1 MDLIILIF
9 SIFLI
14 ILGLGILR
22 NWKVKSPVQ
31 NTYSILIACRNEES
45 NLPELFQAL
54 RKIDYPSDK
63 FEIIIV
69 DDTSDD
75 DSFKLISTFCDNS
88 ENAKCFLLGEKD
100 TEYFGKKAALK
111 KAADNAIFDFLL
123 FTDADCFPQPD
134 WLKSFNKLISQ
145 KTAMVVGNYKEQNAS
160 SFRIF
165 SNRMS
170 FAIYAGTIGLNCP
183 FSASGGNMAVRKKA
197 FLEVGGYDKIKH
209 HLAGD
214 DKLLLNL
221 IIKTN
226 WQIAYNAD
234 PVVQTKAV
242 SDKKYSHHQQ
252 KRRYGKFGMSS
263 TGFKILSILFFLF
276 YLYLPVRFFVFKDWK
291 SILVY
296 LFGALFFWMMNLI
309 RHKFRF
315 RMIDLIFI
323 LIYPYY
329 LIIYSLLGTFSTWSW
344 KN

>member
-1 MDLIILIF
+1 MDLIILVF
-9 SIFLI
+9 SLFLV

-22 NWKVKSPVQ
+22 NWKVKSPKQ
-31 NTYSILIACRNEES
+31 NTYSILIACRNEEN
-45 NLPELFQAL
+45 NLLELFQFL
-54 RKIDYPSDK
+54 RKIDYQNDK

-69 DDTSDD
+69 DDASDD
-75 DSFKLISTFCDNS
+75 DSFNLTNTFCTDF
-88 ENAKCFLLGEKD
+88 ENAKCFRLENKD
-100 TEYFGKKAALK
+100 SEYFGKKAALK
-111 KAADNAIFDFLL
+111 KAADNAIFDFLI

-134 WLKSFNKLISQ
+134 WLKSYNKYISDE
-145 KTAMVVGNYKEQNAS
+145 TGMVVGNYEEKNAS

-165 SNRMS
+165 SNRIS

-209 HLAGD
+209 QIAGD

-221 IIKTN
+221 IKKTN
-226 WQIAYNAD
+226 WQISYN
-234 PVVQTKAV
+234 PESVVQTKAV
-242 SDKKYSHHQQ
+242 SDKINSHHQQ

-263 TGFKILSILFFLF
+263 FGFKIISLLILLI
-276 YLYLPVRFFVFKDWK
+276 YLYIPVRFFVFKDWK
-291 SILVY
+291 SVLVY
-296 LFGALFFWMMNLI
+296 LFGALFFWVMNLTK
-309 RHKFRF
+309 HKFRF

-329 LIIYSLLGTFSTWSW
+329 LIIYSLLGTFSTWHW

>member
-1 MDLIILIF
+1 MDLIILVF
-9 SIFLI
+9 SVFLI
-14 ILGLGILR
+14 ILGLSILR

-45 NLPELFQAL
+45 NLPELFQSL
-54 RKIDYPSDK
+54 RKIDYPYDK

-69 DDTSDD
+69 DDASDD
-75 DSFKLISTFCDNS
+75 DSFRLISNFCTDFK
-88 ENAKCFLLGEKD
+88 NAKCFRLEEKD

-134 WLKSFNKLISQ
+134 WLKSYNKNISD
-145 KTAMVVGNYKEQNAS
+145 KTGMVVGNYEEKNAS

-165 SNRMS
+165 SNRIS
-170 FAIYAGTIGLNCP
+170 FAIFAGTIGLNCP
-183 FSASGGNMAVRKKA
+183 FSAAGGNLAVRKKA
-197 FLEVGGYDKIKH
+197 FLEVGGYDKIRH

-221 IIKTN
+221 IRKTD
-226 WQIAYNAD
+226 WQISYN
-234 PVVQTKAV
+234 PESVVQTKAV
-242 SDKKYSHHQQ
+242 PDKTSSYHQQ

-263 TGFKILSILFFLF
+263 FGFKIISLLIVLI
-276 YLYLPVRFFVFKDWK
+276 YLYIPVRFFVFKDWE
-291 SILVY
+291 SVLIYFL
-296 LFGALFFWMMNLI
+296 GTLFFWAMNI
-309 RHKFRF
+309 AKHKFRF

-329 LIIYSLLGTFSTWSW
+329 LIIYSILGTFGTWNW